1 MIIGSKKIPQNLV
14 MADGKE
20 ITTKALQDII
30 KTQKEKSLHSN
41 QSIYIYLVVVTQ
53 PVQPQFPDAFHSAV
67 TFSHS

>member
-30 KTQKEKSLHSN
+30 KTHNKKKNHSIPIN
-41 QSIYIYLVVVTQ
+41 
-53 PVQPQFPDAFHSAV
+53 PF
-67 TFSHS
+67 TFIL